1 LFDSIIDE
9 DFFIFILNGFEDV
22 LNVLADFVDSMNGL
36 PGILTLVA
44 SIMTRVFS
52 NQIAESIN
60 NIAFGVKSLTG

>member
-1 LFDSIIDE
+1 
-9 DFFIFILNGFEDV
+9 
-22 LNVLADFVDSMNGL
+22 MNGL